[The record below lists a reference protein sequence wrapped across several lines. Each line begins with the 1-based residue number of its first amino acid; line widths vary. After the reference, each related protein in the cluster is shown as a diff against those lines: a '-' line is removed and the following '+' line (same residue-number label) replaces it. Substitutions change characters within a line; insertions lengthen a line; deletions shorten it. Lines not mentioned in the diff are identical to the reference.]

1 MSERLIF
8 KCPCG
13 DSYYDAEY
21 DIEYEDWLK
30 GEVSKLQ
37 LENIQLAQDNKMLR
51 EKLDVIEVV
60 IDTYKNHEKKQG
72 DMQSDITKN

>member
-1 MSERLIF
+1 MSAT
-8 KCPCG
+8 G
-13 DSYYDAEY
+13 DAYIKKYIDSDG
-21 DIEYEDWLK
+21 EYEDWLK

-51 EKLDVIEVV
+51 ERLDIIEVV
-60 IDTYKNHEKKQG
+60 IDTYKNHEKNKG

>member
-1 MSERLIF
+1 MSAT
-8 KCPCG
+8 G
-13 DSYYDAEY
+13 DAYIKKYIDSDG
-21 DIEYEDWLK
+21 EYEDWLK

-51 EKLDVIEVV
+51 ERLDIIEVV
-60 IDTYKNHEKKQG
+60 IDTYRDALKNHEKNKG

>member
-1 MSERLIF
+1 MSAM
-8 KCPCG
+8 G
-13 DSYYDAEY
+13 DAYIKKYIDSEG
-21 DIEYEDWLK
+21 EYEDWLK

-72 DMQSDITKN
+72 DMQSDIAKD